1 MVLNELRFL
10 IKHDLLLHRRDPERG
25 LAGIYSLMIEGP
37 LRQHRLGA
45 QLGTD
50 RHEWAGEDG
59 GVRRRDQD
67 WPALEAVA
75 QVKRRRE
82 YRDL

>member
-50 RHEWAGEDG
+50 RH
-59 GVRRRDQD
+59 
-67 WPALEAVA
+67 
-75 QVKRRRE
+75 
-82 YRDL
+82 